1 MNSIKYSGDAVL
13 DIISLHAPNRNRSI
27 EKLIVKYLK
36 LDDIDKR
43 IRILE
48 FGAGKGEFI
57 RRFISRKNLE
67 LFAVEVDGSY
77 LKNLSSI
84 VKVFN
89 SVDEI
94 SVELDCIYLIDVL
107 EHLENDQ
114 FYLNQFYDRLK
125 VGGRLFIYVPA
136 RMELYS
142 AFDKKI
148 GHFRRYTL
156 KELRAKTM
164 AAGFTI
170 EEIRYHEFLGYG
182 ASWINKLI
190 GNNGE
195 LIPSAVKLYDKFVV
209 PLTNFI
215 EKFIPAPIGK
225 SIYLSAI
232 RKEK

>member
-27 EKLIVKYLK
+27 EKLIVKNLK
-36 LDDIDKR
+36 LDEIVHPIK
-43 IRILE
+43 ILE

-57 RRFISRKNLE
+57 RRFISKKNLE
-67 LFAVEVDGSY
+67 LFALEIDTSY
-77 LKNLSSI
+77 VKSLSSS

-89 SVDEI
+89 SMDEV

-114 FYLNQFYDRLK
+114 FFLNQFYDKLK

-170 EEIRYHEFLGYG
+170 EELRYHELLGYG
-182 ASWINKLI
+182 ALWINKLLSNS
-190 GNNGE
+190 GDLN
-195 LIPSAVKLYDKFVV
+195 PTAVKLYDKLVV
-209 PLTNFI
+209 PFTNFI

-225 SIYLSAI
+225 SIYLSA
-232 RKEK
+232 RKL

>member
-1 MNSIKYSGDAVL
+1 MNSVKYSGDTVL

-27 EKLIVKYLK
+27 EKLIVENLK
-36 LDDIDKR
+36 LDVYNQTMK
-43 IRILE
+43 ILE

-57 RRFISRKNLE
+57 RRFIPRKNLN
-67 LFAVEVDGSY
+67 LFAVEIDTSY
-77 LKNLSSI
+77 VKSLSSI

-89 SVDEI
+89 SMDEV

-114 FYLNQFYDRLK
+114 FFLKQFYDKLK

-142 AFDKKI
+142 SFDKKI

-156 KELRAKTM
+156 KELRTKAT
-164 AAGFTI
+164 AEGFTI
-170 EEIRYHEFLGYG
+170 EELRYHELLGYG
-182 ASWINKLI
+182 ASWINKLF
-190 GNNGE
+190 GNNGD
-195 LIPSAVKLYDKFVV
+195 LNPTAVKMYDKILV

-215 EKFIPAPIGK
+215 EKLIPVPIGK
-225 SIYLSAI
+225 SIYLSA
-232 RKEK
+232 RKY

>member
-13 DIISLHAPNRNRSI
+13 DIISLYAPNRNRSI
-27 EKLIVKYLK
+27 EKLIVKNLK
-36 LDDIDKR
+36 LDDIDRSVK
-43 IRILE
+43 ILE

-67 LFAVEVDGSY
+67 LFAVEIDSSY
-77 LKNLSSI
+77 VKSLSST

-89 SVDEI
+89 SMDEV
-94 SVELDCIYLIDVL
+94 SVELDCLYLIDVL

-114 FYLNQFYDRLK
+114 FFLNQFYDKLK

-156 KELRAKTM
+156 KELRAKTL

-170 EEIRYHEFLGYG
+170 EELRYHELLGYG
-182 ASWINKLI
+182 ALWINKLLSKS
-190 GNNGE
+190 GDLN
-195 LIPSAVKLYDKFVV
+195 PTAVKLYDKLVV
-209 PLTNFI
+209 PFTNYI
-215 EKFIPAPIGK
+215 EKFIQAPIGK
-225 SIYLSAI
+225 SIYLSA
-232 RKEK
+232 RKL